1 MKPIYFLLIG
11 ILATSA
17 TANAGT
23 LITPTLWAQAP
34 VYFACNLT
42 NVGDKVRTAT
52 TRIINGTDGSE
63 MLKQTAKLVP
73 RVTMNTTLEGLPK
86 PGGPIYCEFTI
97 KGSKDN
103 YRGVAKIWRGPNAAN
118 SSDITAI
125 AAE

>member
-1 MKPIYFLLIG
+1 MKTKLFLLIG
-11 ILATSA
+11 ILAISA

-42 NVGDKVRTAT
+42 NVSDRTRTAT

-63 MLKQTAKLVP
+63 MVKRTAKRVP
-73 RVTMNTTLEGLPK
+73 WITMNTTLKGLPA
-86 PGGPIYCEFTI
+86 PGGPIYCEFTV

-103 YRGVAKIWRGPNAAN
+103 YRGG
-118 SSDITAI
+118 
-125 AAE
+125 